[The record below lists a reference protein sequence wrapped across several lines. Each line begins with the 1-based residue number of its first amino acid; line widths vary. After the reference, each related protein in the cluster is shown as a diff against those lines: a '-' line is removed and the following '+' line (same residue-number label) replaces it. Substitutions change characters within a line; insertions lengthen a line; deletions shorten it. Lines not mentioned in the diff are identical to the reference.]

1 MRTSNREAEVKPRGP
16 GAKADLPIASEM
28 PERPMCDEDLTETV
42 CARDNL
48 RAALKRV
55 RQNQGSPRVDGMT
68 VEELPGYL
76 KEHWLAIKELLLQG
90 EYCPRAV
97 KRVEI
102 PKPGKGAEKRKLGI
116 PCVLDRF
123 IQQAVLQVLQAR
135 WDRSFSESSFGFRPG
150 RSGHRAIAVAQS
162 YMRPGQPRK

>member
-1 MRTSNREAEVKPRGP
+1 M
-16 GAKADLPIASEM
+16 
-28 PERPMCDEDLTETV
+28 ETI
-42 CARDNL
+42 CARDNV

-55 RQNQGSPRVDGMT
+55 RQNQGSLGVDGMS

-90 EYCPRAV
+90 EYCPRPV

-102 PKPGKGAEKRKLGI
+102 PKPGRATEKRKVDI

-123 IQQAVLQVLQAR
+123 IQQAVLQVLQPR
-135 WDRSFSESSFGFRPG
+135 WDPSFSESSFGFRPG
-150 RSGHRAIAVAQS
+150 RSAHRAIAVAQS
-162 YMRPGQPRK
+162 YMETGYGVVVDIDLAQFLDAAS